1 MARLAGK
8 VALVTGAGQGIGRGI
23 ARTFAREG
31 AAVLIAEVE
40 ADRGARLAREIE
52 TEGGRARAVQC
63 DVADL
68 GSVEACV
75 ETLRDTYG
83 RLDVLVNNAVSG
95 VEARPLLE
103 WTASDLRVSF
113 ESGLVGTFHFMQR
126 CYPDLARRGGSV
138 INLGSAAGYEGHVGL
153 AGYAATK
160 EAIRALSRVAAR
172 EWGPEGIRVNVLCPF
187 GDSPGWRDWEAADP
201 EESAKFAAARPLGRV
216 GDCEQDI
223 GRAALFL
230 ACDDSAFVTGMTLPA
245 DGGGAMIG

>member
-40 ADRGARLAREIE
+40 ADRGARVAQEIE
-52 TEGGRARAVQC
+52 TDGGRARAVHC

-68 GSVEACV
+68 DSVEACV

-95 VEARPLLE
+95 AEARPLLE

-113 ESGLVGTFHFMQR
+113 ESGLVGTLHFMQR

-138 INLGSAAGYEGHVGL
+138 INLGSAAGYEGHAGL

-172 EWGPEGIRVNVLCPF
+172 EWGAEGIRVNVLCPF
-187 GDSPGWRDWEAADP
+187 GDSPGWRDWEATDP
-201 EESAKFAAARPLGRV
+201 EESARFAAARPLGRV